1 MKLFVILILALT
13 TLVACS
19 TSESKNTISAIE
31 IFIDNG
37 DFDAAQKA
45 CNNLMS
51 DSSDLTLSAKQWA
64 QLSIAHMQ
72 LAENN
77 NLEANAAMAVK
88 CYRNAFAVDSDSAT
102 VYFEDID
109 IDLASLSH
117 TLQMLSSS
125 IDNPVEILDYED
137 IDSIY

>member
-77 NLEANAAMAVK
+77 NLEENAAMAVK

-125 IDNPVEILDYED
+125 IDNPVEILGYED

>member
-1 MKLFVILILALT
+1 
-13 TLVACS
+13 
-19 TSESKNTISAIE
+19 
-31 IFIDNG
+31 
-37 DFDAAQKA
+37 
-45 CNNLMS
+45 MS

-77 NLEANAAMAVK
+77 NLEENAAMAVK

-125 IDNPVEILDYED
+125 IDNPVEILGYED

>member
-1 MKLFVILILALT
+1 MKLFVTLILGLI

-51 DSSDLTLSAKQWA
+51 DSANLTLSAKQWA

-77 NLEANAAMAVK
+77 DLEENAAIATK
-88 CYRNAFAVDSDSAT
+88 CYRNAFAVDSDSAAL
-102 VYFEDID
+102 YFENID

-117 TLQMLSSS
+117 TLRMLSSS
-125 IDNPVEILDYED
+125 IDNPIESLEVED
-137 IDSIY
+137 IDSIF

>member
-77 NLEANAAMAVK
+77 NLEENAAMAVK

>member
-77 NLEANAAMAVK
+77 NLEENAAMAVK

-125 IDNPVEILDYED
+125 IDNSVEILDYED

>member
-77 NLEANAAMAVK
+77 NLEENAAMAVK

-137 IDSIY
+137 IDSIS